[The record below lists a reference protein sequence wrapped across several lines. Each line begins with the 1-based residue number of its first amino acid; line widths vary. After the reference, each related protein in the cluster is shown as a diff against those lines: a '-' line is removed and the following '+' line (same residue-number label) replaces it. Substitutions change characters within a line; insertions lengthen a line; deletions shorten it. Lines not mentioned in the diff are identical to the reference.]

1 MQNKAKLI
9 TSANF
14 EAERLKVA
22 PVVCMLKPLKGHI
35 IGYQTSNATQKGKE
49 VDINPTGQ
57 KSWTRLGKP

>member
-9 TSANF
+9 TIANF
-14 EAERLKVA
+14 EAAHFKVA

-49 VDINPTGQ
+49 VVY
-57 KSWTRLGKP
+57 KSDRTNIVDGFGKP